1 MDRVLLQR
9 HARLFVAHILRVHV
23 ELLGVEHLVEDLVI
37 AGGREFEP
45 LSDLD
50 VLG

>member
-1 MDRVLLQR
+1 
-9 HARLFVAHILRVHV
+9 V
-23 ELLGVEHLVEDLVI
+23 ETPHDQWVVGHGLLGVEHLVEDLVV